1 MTVSETKIINGS
13 TWSQA
18 VATAT
23 PALKHTF
30 NTTQNWTV
38 PNNISAAFF
47 MIAGGGGG
55 GSGAGPNQQGSGA
68 GGGGV
73 YPGWLALQP
82 GSTVS
87 ITIGAGGTAGP
98 ASPDFSSGGTGGASY
113 VTIGNF
119 VAGGNGGSG
128 GSMSNIS
135 GTAGGGN
142 TFTSNASGLGFTSP
156 AISNVNFIFGK
167 DTAAT
172 NQNGSIANTNAYA
185 GSGGGQFDTT
195 NYMPHCHGGSGLTGG
210 SGAGAGNITFGNV
223 LSVIGYS
230 GCGYG
235 GPAGAST
242 VVGPSGGGGGIVGA
256 GSAATANVPGAG
268 GAGGGAGGCAT
279 MRSNTAGAAGGAG
292 AVLIFY

>member
-1 MTVSETKIINGS
+1 MTVSETKVVNGS

-55 GSGAGPNQQGSGA
+55 GGGAGPNMQSGGA

-82 GSTVS
+82 GSTIS

-98 ASPDFSSGGTGGASY
+98 ATPDFATGGSGGASY

-119 VAGGNGGSG
+119 TAGANGGSG
-128 GSMSNIS
+128 GGMSNTS

-142 TFTSNASGLGFTSP
+142 TFTSATGLAFSSP
-156 AISNVNFIFGK
+156 VISNVNFIFGK
-167 DTAAT
+167 DTPAT
-172 NQNGSIANTNAYA
+172 NQNGNIANHNSYA
-185 GSGGGQFDTT
+185 GSGSGQFDTT

-235 GPAGAST
+235 GPAGAS
-242 VVGPSGGGGGIVGA
+242 VVTGPSGGGGGIVGA
-256 GSAATANVPGAG
+256 GSAATANAAGAG
-268 GAGGGAGGCAT
+268 GAGGGAGGAAT

>member
-1 MTVSETKIINGS
+1 MTVSETKVVNGS

-18 VATAT
+18 VATAA

-55 GSGAGPNQQGSGA
+55 GSGAGPNMQGSGA

-98 ASPDFSSGGTGGASY
+98 ATPDYAEGGQGGASY

-119 VAGGNGGSG
+119 TAGANGGSG

-135 GTAGGGN
+135 GVKNGGN
-142 TFTSNASGLGFTSP
+142 TFTSNASGLAFSTP
-156 AISNVNFIFGK
+156 VASNVNFIFGK
-167 DTAAT
+167 DTTAT
-172 NQNGSIANTNAYA
+172 NQTIANANAYA
-185 GSGGGQFDTT
+185 GGGSGQFDTT

-223 LSVIGYS
+223 LQVIGYS

-279 MRSNTAGAAGGAG
+279 MRSSTAGAAGGAG